1 AGCRGDRPGDGPDS
15 RPGCGRPARPPISRY
30 GTRAGWPHGGCRGDV
45 CHGQVDRMKLMRIR
59 HWAAAVLLVVIVTA
73 VAGVLASRAT
83 ARAEVREIALVARGM
98 AFYAGG
104 SDANPT
110 ITLRPGERVR
120 FIVRNE
126 TPGMLHDIAIDAL

>member
-1 AGCRGDRPGDGPDS
+1 
-15 RPGCGRPARPPISRY
+15 
-30 GTRAGWPHGGCRGDV
+30 
-45 CHGQVDRMKLMRIR
+45 MKVMRIR

-104 SDANPT
+104 SGANPT

-126 TPGMLHDIAIDAL
+126 TPGMLHDIAIDALGVAMNPVAAGETGTLELQVPGTPGRHEYYCRPHAVMMKGVVEIR